1 MGNYA
6 SRTQN
11 NLKGPE
17 EFNAPNVPGELTG
30 SPYEA
35 PNRNPTGPTG
45 ISDPTR
51 GGRGGITSTD
61 PIRNPTGPNPAQP
74 VKPGFTPRNPIAGGS
89 MGGFVGSPVIMSEQA
104 KASEA
109 AFNRGD
115 PRVRNAAKLVVNEP
129 TPAAAPTPAGPTPQQ
144 IAQQQAAAAAQQQ
157 AAQQAAAIAAQQAAF
172 WANRN
177 AWKAMN
183 GE

>member
-11 NLKGPE
+11 SLKGPE
-17 EFNAPNVPGELTG
+17 EFNAPNAPGELTG
-30 SPYEA
+30 SPYET

-51 GGRGGITSTD
+51 NPSRD
-61 PIRNPTGPNPAQP
+61 PRSNPAQP
-74 VKPGFTPRNPIAGGS
+74 AKPGFSPRNPVAGGS
-89 MGGFVGSPVIMSEQA
+89 MGGFVGSPTIMSEQS
-104 KASEA
+104 KAAEV

-115 PRVRNAAKLVVNEP
+115 PRVRNAAKLVVNTP
-129 TPAAAPTPAGPTPQQ
+129 TAPAASTPAGPTPQQ
-144 IAQQQAAAAAQQQ
+144 IAQQAAAAQQAQQ